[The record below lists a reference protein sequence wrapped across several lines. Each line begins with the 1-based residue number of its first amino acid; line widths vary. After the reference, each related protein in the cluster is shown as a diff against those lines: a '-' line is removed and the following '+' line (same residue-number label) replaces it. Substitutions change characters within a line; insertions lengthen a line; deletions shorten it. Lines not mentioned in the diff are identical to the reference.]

1 MGWDLI
7 VFKTERDIATDLWV
21 LLPVRCNFIRMKYEY
36 LCVIS
41 WYVFEKNQLII
52 EIDRI
57 HMFTGFYFRQDV
69 PSKSVF
75 RLVNRFLFYVSEW
88 VSEWSEWSGVEW
100 SGVEWSGV
108 RKKNQ
113 HFELKLGLSQN
124 YICSRDHLCT
134 SIKIKFDN

>member
-88 VSEWSEWSGVEW
+88 VSEWSEWSE
-100 SGVEWSGV
+100 
-108 RKKNQ
+108 KKKSA
-113 HFELKLGLSQN
+113 FW
-124 YICSRDHLCT
+124 
-134 SIKIKFDN
+134 IKIRFITELYMFQRSFMYFNKNKIW